1 MLKSPATALTTALLL
16 AMVLPGTCNT
26 ARSQTPPAADQKLNL
41 SAAVVMDP
49 EFCATKIKK
58 NHETFEV
65 GKAACDVFKS
75 ALEQG
80 FSSVTSVATDKD
92 ALEAQAILM
101 PKFVDVSATKTMG
114 AFSTREL
121 TVLLEWTVKDRSG
134 RTVWI
139 ETVQGSGKNHMGNG
153 FTYKTDLK
161 EIIQYAVQDLAQ
173 KSAAAMDASPE
184 LRKLEQKT
192 LSTPRPPDEG
202 AGAQPGPTQ

>member
-1 MLKSPATALTTALLL
+1 MFKSPVTALTSALLL
-16 AMVLPGTCNT
+16 VMVLPGVCKT
-26 ARSQTPPAADQKLNL
+26 ARGQTAPPADQKLNL
-41 SAAVVMDP
+41 NAAVVIDP

-58 NHETFEV
+58 SHETFEV

-92 ALEAQAILM
+92 AVETQAVLV
-101 PKFVDVSATKTMG
+101 PKFVDASATKTMG

-121 TVLLEWTVKDRSG
+121 TVLLEWTVKDKSG

-161 EIIQYAVQDLAQ
+161 EIIRYAVQDLAQ
-173 KSAAAMDASPE
+173 KSVVAMDASPE
-184 LRKLEQKT
+184 LRKLEQKIA
-192 LSTPRPPDEG
+192 STP
-202 AGAQPGPTQ
+202 

>member
-1 MLKSPATALTTALLL
+1 MPKSPVTALASALLL
-16 AMVLPGTCNT
+16 AMVLPGECIT
-26 ARSQTPPAADQKLNL
+26 ARSQTASPADQKLNL
-41 SAAVVMDP
+41 NAAVVMDP
-49 EFCATKIKK
+49 ELCATKIKK

-65 GKAACDVFKS
+65 GKVACDVFKS

-80 FSSVTSVATDKD
+80 FSSVTSVATGKD
-92 ALEAQAILM
+92 AAEAQAILV

-134 RTVWI
+134 RTIWI

-161 EIIQYAVQDLAQ
+161 EIIHYAVQDLAH
-173 KSAAAMDASPE
+173 KSVVAMDASPE

-192 LSTPRPPDEG
+192 ASTP
-202 AGAQPGPTQ
+202 

>member
-1 MLKSPATALTTALLL
+1 MFKSPVTALASALLL
-16 AMVLPGTCNT
+16 AMVLVLPGVSLT
-26 ARSQTPPAADQKLNL
+26 ARCQTAPPADQKLKLNV
-41 SAAVVMDP
+41 AVVIDP

-58 NHETFEV
+58 SHETFEV

-80 FSSVTSVATDKD
+80 FSSVTSVATYKD
-92 ALEAQAILM
+92 AQEAQAILM

-121 TVLLEWTVKDRSG
+121 TVLLAWTVKDRSG
-134 RTVWI
+134 RTIWI
-139 ETVQGSGKNHMGNG
+139 ETVQGSGRNHMGNG

-161 EIIQYAVQDLAQ
+161 EIIRYAVQDLAH
-173 KSAAAMDASPE
+173 KSVVAMDASPE

-192 LSTPRPPDEG
+192 ASTP
-202 AGAQPGPTQ
+202 

>member
-1 MLKSPATALTTALLL
+1 MLKSPVTALTSALLL
-16 AMVLPGTCNT
+16 AMVLPGVCIT
-26 ARSQTPPAADQKLNL
+26 ARSQTTPPADQKLNL
-41 SAAVVMDP
+41 NALVVMDP

-80 FSSVTSVATDKD
+80 FSSVTADKD
-92 ALEAQAILM
+92 AVEAQAILM

-121 TVLLEWTVKDRSG
+121 TVLLEWTVKDKSG

-139 ETVQGSGKNHMGNG
+139 ETVQGTGKNHMGNA
-153 FTYKTDLK
+153 FTYKNDLK
-161 EIIQYAVQDLAQ
+161 EIIQYAVEDLVH
-173 KSAAAMDASPE
+173 KSVVAMNASPE
-184 LRKLEQKT
+184 LRKLEQKIT
-192 LSTPRPPDEG
+192 ST
-202 AGAQPGPTQ
+202 Q